1 MSALRCS
8 RVAMLAVALTVP
20 LAACA
25 TSPKRS
31 SADGSVAPWATAP
44 AAANESSTTG
54 TAVSAASLVLSP
66 DGLGAVPFGTQAARA
81 LHGLTQA
88 LGQAETVGQIP
99 EGMDCGATR
108 IFRWKNLDVLV
119 NEASARSGSRPGLV
133 GWSMGVAGSTSLD
146 LRTDKDVG
154 IGSTVGTLKAAYG
167 ESVSVIQGEPR
178 ATFEI
183 TVPDGLMTAEAEGLG
198 DADKVLSLRAGT
210 SCGA

>member
-1 MSALRCS
+1 
-8 RVAMLAVALTVP
+8 VAVLAVALTVP

-31 SADGSVAPWATAP
+31 SADGGVAPMATAP
-44 AAANESSTTG
+44 AAANESSTTS
-54 TAVSAASLVLSP
+54 TTVSAASLVLSP

-88 LGQAETVGQIP
+88 LGQAETVGP
-99 EGMDCGATR
+99 VPGGMDCGATR
-108 IFRWKNLDVLV
+108 TFRWKNLEVLV

-133 GWSMGVAGSTSLD
+133 GWSMGVAASTPLD
-146 LRTDKDVG
+146 LRTEKGVR

-167 ESVSVIQGEPR
+167 ESVSVIQGEPQP
-178 ATFEI
+178 TFGI
-183 TVPDGLMTAEAEGLG
+183 TAPSGVITAQAEGLG
-198 DADKVLSLRAGT
+198 QADKILTLRAGL